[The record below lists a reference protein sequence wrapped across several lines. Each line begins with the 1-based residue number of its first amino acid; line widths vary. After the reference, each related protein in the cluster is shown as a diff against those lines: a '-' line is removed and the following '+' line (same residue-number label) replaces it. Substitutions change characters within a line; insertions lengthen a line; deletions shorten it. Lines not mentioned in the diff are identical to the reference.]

1 MTVEFTIPG
10 VPVAKGRPRVMKNGH
25 SYTPEKTI
33 LYENLVKTEY
43 EIQTE
48 GHRFPD
54 DAQLHMSIIAFF
66 PIPKSA
72 SKKKKEQME
81 NLDIMPIKRPD
92 TDNIAKGISDALNEI
107 AYKDD
112 SQIVM
117 LTVAKYYANEPRVEV
132 HIHEVGNELYQTG
145 RSSEDG

>member
-10 VPVAKGRPRVMKNGH
+10 VPVAKGRPRVMRNGH

-43 EIQTE
+43 EIQTDSY
-48 GHRFPD
+48 RFPD
-54 DAQLHMSIIAFF
+54 DASLYMKVQAFF

-72 SKKKKEQME
+72 SKKKRQQME
-81 NLDIMPIKRPD
+81 CGEIRPIKRPD
-92 TDNIAKGISDALNEI
+92 NDNVLKGISDALNEI

-112 SQIVM
+112 SQIVSV
-117 LTVAKYYANEPRVEV
+117 LVEKHYAAEPCVRVE
-132 HIHEVGNELYQTG
+132 ICEI
-145 RSSEDG
+145 